1 MFKKINL
8 SETCK
13 LRDKLV
19 SIDSYKMYFL
29 YSFLLFSVLMFAIP
43 FYFFQR
49 RVLRGERLYLKKR
62 LGYELPKERSQ
73 RGSIWIHAV
82 SVGEV
87 LSLQGIIQQLK
98 TKHPSEEIN
107 FSSLTNT
114 GLRIA
119 KERLKGVDNI
129 FFVPLDFA
137 SVARKYFNTY
147 NPKLFVL
154 AESEF
159 WPNLLRA
166 AKAHGC
172 PVLLIN
178 GRISE
183 SSFRRYN
190 RLRLLVKKI
199 LKNIDLFLVQTEED
213 RERLE
218 KMGIDSQRVKV
229 AGNLKAEIELPPLT
243 EDEISGLKQNLGIK
257 KAKKVIVAGSTC
269 KGEEELLLE
278 AFSQAKR
285 TRNDLLLI
293 LAPRQPGR
301 FNEVKRLSEN
311 FPFLVQS
318 RTSLSSEDE
327 WEVLILDTIGE
338 LAQFYALSDVSFVG
352 GSLVSWGGHNLLEP
366 AFYRRPIFF
375 GPYMKNFAYLAEKFV
390 QSGAARVAHNPE
402 DLVEMFLMKDE
413 KSLSEM
419 GETAKKTL
427 DSLKGATRKTLEA
440 IEAMMRRGE
449 SG

>member
-1 MFKKINL
+1 
-8 SETCK
+8 
-13 LRDKLV
+13 
-19 SIDSYKMYFL
+19 MYFL
-29 YSFLLFSVLMFAIP
+29 YSLLLFSALMFFIP

-73 RGSIWIHAV
+73 RESIWIHAV

-87 LSLQGIIQQLK
+87 LSLQSLIQQLK
-98 TKHPSEEIN
+98 TKYPSEEIS

-119 KERLKGVDNI
+119 EEKLKGVDNI

-137 SVARKYFNTY
+137 SVTRKYFNTY

-159 WPNLLRA
+159 WPNLLKA
-166 AKAHGC
+166 AKEHGC

-183 SSFRRYN
+183 SSFRRY
-190 RLRLLVKKI
+190 RCLRLLVKKI

-218 KMGIDSQRVKV
+218 KMGLDPQRIKV

-243 EDEISGLKQNLGIK
+243 EDEISNLKQNLGMQK
-257 KAKKVIVAGSTC
+257 EKKVIVAGSTC

-278 AFSQAKR
+278 AFSRAKKAR
-285 TRNDLLLI
+285 DDLLLVV
-293 LAPRQPGR
+293 APRQPGR
-301 FNEVKRLSEN
+301 FNEVKKLCEN

-318 RTSLSSEDE
+318 RTRLSSADE

-366 AFYRRPIFF
+366 AFYKRPIFF
-375 GPYMKNFAYLAEKFV
+375 GPYMRNFAYLAEKFV
-390 QSGAARVAHNPE
+390 QSGAARVVHNPE

-419 GETAKKTL
+419 GDTAKQTL
-427 DSLKGATRKTLEA
+427 NSLKGATSKTLEA
-440 IEAMMRRGE
+440 IETMMKSEE
-449 SG
+449 SGS